1 MIRRVV
7 LTGYMGAGK
16 SAIGQALAAR
26 LGWDFADS
34 DALVEGMSGKSIPD
48 LFAEGESH
56 FRMWERQAIASL
68 AGKVDLV
75 LATGGGAVVEDE
87 TRAILAAM
95 GPVVLLD
102 APVDVL
108 WRRAGLDPNR
118 PLARDRELFAARHA
132 VRRLAYGRFPLAY
145 DTSEGEP
152 GAIAAQIASDLF
164 GPVDEVT
171 VALAERA
178 YRIAVAPGA
187 LAELPR
193 LMPGAPGACLVVT
206 DDGVPA
212 WYAEVVLAGLQL
224 AGWSPLLETVP
235 AGEAS
240 KSLAQASRLYDAC
253 VRAGLRRSSPI
264 VALGGG
270 VVGDLAGFVAATFNR
285 GVPFVQ
291 VPTTLLAQIDSSVG
305 GKVALN
311 HPHGKNLI
319 GAFHQ
324 PAAVLADPTTLLTL
338 SDREYR
344 AGLGEMAKYGV
355 ILDPDLFETMT
366 REAEAL
372 AARDLPLLTR
382 LVARCCELKAMV
394 VAEDE
399 REAPGGRRIILN
411 FGHTVGH
418 AVEAVAGYGVVLH
431 GEAVAIGMVAA
442 ARLAERRGLLPGG
455 EVARIVAL
463 LQALG
468 LPTEVPALP
477 TELLLE
483 AMAHDKK
490 NRDDRLMFVLPGA
503 IGRVEAIAVDP
514 GEVPAVLR
522 PQA

>member
-16 SAIGQALAAR
+16 TAIGQQLAER
-26 LGWDFADS
+26 LGWDFADA

-108 WRRAGLDPNR
+108 WERAGSDPNR
-118 PLARDRELFAARHA
+118 PLAKDRELFTARHA
-132 VRRLAYGRFPLAY
+132 VRRLTYGRFPLAY
-145 DTSEGEP
+145 DTSGGDP
-152 GAIAAQIASDLF
+152 AAIAAEIAADLF

-178 YRIAVAPGA
+178 YRIVVAPGA

-193 LMPGAPGACLVVT
+193 LMPGQPGACLVVT

-212 WYAEVVLAGLQL
+212 WYAEVVLASLQL
-224 AGWSPLLETVP
+224 AGWSPVLETVP
-235 AGEAS
+235 AGEGS
-240 KSLAQASRLYDAC
+240 KSLAQAGQLYDAC

-324 PAAVLADPTTLLTL
+324 PAAVLADTSTLLTL

-344 AGLGEMAKYGV
+344 AGLGEMVKYGV
-355 ILDPDLFETMT
+355 IMDPDLFETME
-366 REAEAL
+366 RETAGL
-372 AARDLPLLTR
+372 DTRDLALLGR
-382 LVARCCELKAMV
+382 LVARCCELKAEV

-399 REAPGGRRIILN
+399 REAPGGRRVILN

-418 AVEAVAGYGVVLH
+418 AIEAVAGYGAVLH

-442 ARLAERRGLLPGG
+442 ARLAERRGLLPAGD
-455 EVARIVAL
+455 VARLIALLVAL
-463 LQALG
+463 R
-468 LPTEVPALP
+468 LPTEVPGMP
-477 TELLLE
+477 DDELLD
-483 AMAHDKK
+483 AMTRDKK
-490 NRDDRLMFVLPGA
+490 NQSARLTFVLPTA
-503 IGRVEAIAVDP
+503 IGRVETAEVDP
-514 GEVPAVLR
+514 GEVRPILR
-522 PQA
+522 PPA